1 MLLCICKK
9 EDSISHLIYFWRTDC
24 YAKAELP
31 TGSADR
37 FMHHTSTQLK
47 AFLYTSAAIPH
58 QKHTEGSDAL
68 LLRWSADKILLEET
82 QRGTL
87 CKNYLTLYHTPEL
100 WFFFFQIVTSW
111 EMLPWQLH
119 YFRVIT
125 ELCQMPDSRSTYSFG
140 FEKSKIQRLKL
151 CTENPQKSNINI
163 NHY

>member
-9 EDSISHLIYFWRTDC
+9 EDSIRRLIYFWRTDC

-37 FMHHTSTQLK
+37 FMHHISTQLK
-47 AFLYTSAAIPH
+47 GFLYTSTAIPH

-68 LLRWSADKILLEET
+68 LLRWSSDNILLEET

-100 WFFFFQIVTSW
+100 WFFFPNSNFMGNVALTASLLQRNYRTLPNAREPFNIQFCFW
-111 EMLPWQLH
+111 EK
-119 YFRVIT
+119 R
-125 ELCQMPDSRSTYSFG
+125 
-140 FEKSKIQRLKL
+140 
-151 CTENPQKSNINI
+151 NPKT
-163 NHY
+163 